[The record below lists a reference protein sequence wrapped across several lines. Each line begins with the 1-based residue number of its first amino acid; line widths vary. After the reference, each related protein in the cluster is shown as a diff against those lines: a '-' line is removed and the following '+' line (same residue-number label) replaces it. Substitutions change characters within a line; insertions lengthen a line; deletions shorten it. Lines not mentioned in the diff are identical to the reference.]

1 MIKRFVWLALLLAPI
16 ALLAQA
22 PQTQPAPSSPSG
34 LDPAAILKPLAE
46 SWPTYSGD
54 YTGRRYSSLTQ
65 INQTTI
71 KNLGLAWISRG
82 FVQGSGATGRAAGPA
97 AGFGGGGGRGAGG
110 PDAPLVVAGE
120 GSGDYN
126 GGGPAQIRGSI
137 LAVDGILYATS
148 PDNLW
153 AIDARDGTILWQF
166 YWKTRGGTHTGHRGV
181 GMWHSYLFMET
192 HDDYLIKIDAKTGK
206 EVWHVE
212 LAPFDQQYFSSM
224 APVIIGNHVIVGTG
238 NDLDAPGYLQSFDP
252 ETGKRQWIFY
262 TVPMN
267 PGDPGLDTW
276 PSLDAARHGGG
287 QPWVPGAYDPETHL
301 YIFGT
306 GNPTPAYTPAGRGV
320 GVGLFTCSLIAVN
333 VDTGKMAWYYQ
344 TSPRDMHDWDS
355 TQTPVLFD
363 MRINGRMRKL
373 VSTGA
378 RNGYFF
384 TVDRTNGE
392 FIASGKFSPSAN
404 WASGLDEHGRPML
417 NPEKVAT
424 VAGAIVSSSAT
435 NWPPPAYSPDTGYF
449 YLPENNSLSVRYLI
463 DPDPRGSMGLGGT
476 QGGGGVSTGG
486 SITAMDP
493 ATAKTVWRHELP
505 GGGGASGML
514 TTAGKLLFAGDGA
527 GNIVAFDPANGK
539 PLWHSRIGNVSNAPE
554 TYMLDGKQYLLV
566 AAGDMLAAFAINGP
580 E

>member
-1 MIKRFVWLALLLAPI
+1 
-16 ALLAQA
+16 
-22 PQTQPAPSSPSG
+22 
-34 LDPAAILKPLAE
+34 
-46 SWPTYSGD
+46 
-54 YTGRRYSSLTQ
+54 
-65 INQTTI
+65 
-71 KNLGLAWISRG
+71 
-82 FVQGSGATGRAAGPA
+82 
-97 AGFGGGGGRGAGG
+97 
-110 PDAPLVVAGE
+110 
-120 GSGDYN
+120 
-126 GGGPAQIRGSI
+126 
-137 LAVDGILYATS
+137 
-148 PDNLW
+148 
-153 AIDARDGTILWQF
+153 
-166 YWKTRGGTHTGHRGV
+166 
-181 GMWHSYLFMET
+181 
-192 HDDYLIKIDAKTGK
+192 
-206 EVWHVE
+206 
-212 LAPFDQQYFSSM
+212 M
-224 APVIIGNHVIVGTG
+224 APVIIGDHVIVGTG
-238 NDLDAPGYLQSFDP
+238 NDLDAPGYLQSYDP

-267 PGDPGLDTW
+267 AGDPGVETW

-287 QPWVPGAYDPETHL
+287 QPWVPGAYDPETKL

-306 GNPTPAYTPAGRGV
+306 GNPTPAYTPAGRGI
-320 GVGLFTCSLIAVN
+320 GSGLFTCSLVAVN
-333 VDTGKMAWYYQ
+333 IDTGKMAWYYQ

-384 TVDRTNGE
+384 TLDRTTGE
-392 FIASGKFSPSAN
+392 HIASGKFSPAAN
-404 WASGLDEHGRPML
+404 WATGLDEHGRPML
-417 NPEKVAT
+417 NPDKVA
-424 VAGAIVSSSAT
+424 AIGGAIVSSSAT
-435 NWPPPAYSPDTGYF
+435 NWPPPAYSADTGYF

-463 DPDPRGSMGLGGT
+463 DADPRGSMGLGGT

-493 ATAKTVWRHELP
+493 ATAKIVWRHELP